1 MPTGLILTMGLAP
14 DPLIFSI
21 REQQADFVVFIG
33 TNESL
38 KTSVDE
44 TVLQAQLRPS
54 QYDKL
59 EIKDSPD
66 EIGTLCE
73 LFQRA
78 KTWLEE
84 QGADR
89 IVADPTGGRKWMSA
103 GAVMVASFLG
113 IPMMYVDS
121 RFDRALGRV
130 DPDSMK
136 TVQLGNAYDQTG
148 FIIAAKGVDA
158 YNSFNFEQAASY
170 FEQITPTNAHKQSL
184 YSGLAGLCS
193 SLARWDRF
201 EHYGAKVSEGIYA
214 AIHQIEQALRSG
226 AGNATLAVFSDQI
239 KGFAKKLEDM
249 EGAGT
254 LSLDFITDIFL
265 NAGRRLQLNR
275 FDDAIARHYR
285 TLEAVSQFFLLKE
298 GIKVEEPD
306 YSLLTDEQ
314 RELFQSECREN
325 ILPSKIDLKL
335 GFWLLRSKEHQVTP
349 IVFKGKT
356 PSYKGFIFEG
366 ILSDR
371 NSSIL
376 AHGFK
381 PIGKDRAEKFHNQLE
396 ELLQN
401 TFQDSFA
408 QAKAHLMIPNLPAL
422 GF

>member
-1 MPTGLILTMGLAP
+1 MSTGLILTMGLAP

-21 REQQADFVVFIG
+21 KEQQADYVVFIG

-38 KTSVDE
+38 KASVDE

-59 EIKDSPD
+59 AIKDSPD

-73 LFQRA
+73 LFQSA
-78 KTWLEE
+78 KNWLEE

-89 IVADPTGGRKWMSA
+89 IIADPTGGRKWMSA

-121 RFDRALGRV
+121 RFDQKLGKV
-130 DPDSMK
+130 DPESMK
-136 TVQLGNAYDQTG
+136 IVQLGNAYDQTG
-148 FIIAAKGVDA
+148 FIIAAKGIDA
-158 YNSFNFEQAASY
+158 YNNFHFEQASHY

-184 YSGLAGLCS
+184 FNGLANLCTA
-193 SLARWDRF
+193 LARWDRF
-201 EHYGAKVSEGIYA
+201 EHYGETVSAGLFA
-214 AIHQIEQALRSG
+214 AIQQIEQALRSG
-226 AGNATLAVFSDQI
+226 AGNAELANFSDQV
-239 KGFAKKLEDM
+239 KQFAAKIREM
-249 EGAGT
+249 EGTQA
-254 LSLDFITDIFL
+254 LSIDFVTDIFL

-285 TLEAVSQFFLLKE
+285 TLEAVSQYCLHE
-298 GIKVEEPD
+298 AGILADRPD
-306 YSLLTDEQ
+306 YSRLTDKQ
-314 RELFQSECREN
+314 KTLFQSECHN
-325 ILPSKIDLKL
+325 QILPEKIDLKL
-335 GFWLLRSKEHQVTP
+335 GYWLLRSLDHKVTP

-356 PSYKGFIFEG
+356 PSYMGFSFEG

-371 NSSIL
+371 NHSIL

-381 PIGKDRAEKFHNQLE
+381 PIGKKRADNFHSQLE
-396 ELLQN
+396 ELLN
-401 TFQDSFA
+401 NVFPEVFQ
-408 QAKAHLMIPNLPAL
+408 QAKQSLQLPRLPSL